1 MNTATALL
9 FPTVCGSQVQRG
21 RVVESSS
28 GWDREG
34 QQVRLVAPA
43 EVRHGEPGLH
53 QDAGGEVAL
62 LADLTVR
69 DVTTPFGPGSARKK
83 RADTALG
90 NARPA
95 VGDHL
100 AAGANPAFNR
110 SA

>member
-21 RVVESSS
+21 ARRRVVLGVGS

-53 QDAGGEVAL
+53 QDAGGEVAP

-69 DVTTPFGPGSARKK
+69 DVTTAFGAGSARKM
-83 RADTALG
+83 RAG
-90 NARPA
+90 HGPRQRPA
-95 VGDHL
+95 
-100 AAGANPAFNR
+100 R
-110 SA
+110 C